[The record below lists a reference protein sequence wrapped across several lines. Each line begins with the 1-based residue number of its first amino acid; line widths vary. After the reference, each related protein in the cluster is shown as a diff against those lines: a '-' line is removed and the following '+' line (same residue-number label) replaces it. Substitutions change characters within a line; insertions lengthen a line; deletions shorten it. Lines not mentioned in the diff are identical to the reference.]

1 MDTSVEFHHFLSF
14 PNYNPTLRT
23 NKIIRRGFYSTLE
36 DVIRT
41 LYNLNFLDRHI
52 RDVYSTFHE
61 HAYLTHSL
69 KTVRAVIIQ
78 IEPVCC
84 SIDKIYV
91 LENTAVPISERVM
104 YIRMHEFAGG
114 ARRRCSDIQNAALC
128 AMLGLFAIIGLV
140 IALKASLD
148 IIISSSK

>member
-1 MDTSVEFHHFLSF
+1 M
-14 PNYNPTLRT
+14 
-23 NKIIRRGFYSTLE
+23 RRGFYSTVE

-52 RDVYSTFHE
+52 HEVYSAFHE
-61 HAYLTHSL
+61 RVYLMHTL

-91 LENTAVPISERVM
+91 LENTAVPLSERVM
-104 YIRMHEFAGG
+104 YIRMHEFSGG
-114 ARRRCSDIQNAALC
+114 ARRRCNDIQNTAFC
-128 AMLGLFAIIGLV
+128 AILGLFAIIGLV
-140 IALKASLD
+140 IALKALLD
-148 IIISSSK
+148 MITTSSSK